1 MNPWAGDIELLV
13 QQHALACMRLL
24 PLIVIPTLSPFS
36 FAPVMVRS
44 ALLALLGGLLVAVAW
59 GQSPAPVML
68 ELGGFVS
75 GLLKEAMI
83 GLAFAFA
90 FYLPIAAINAIAR
103 VLDLQVGLSAAALLF
118 PNLGAEAEAP
128 MSAIM
133 TLLAQALFFALGL
146 HLEALGLIAAS
157 LSISP
162 LGLTPMPLEPGAL
175 AYMLTAQFTLALLLL
190 APVLTALFVV
200 DIATAY
206 ATRAMPQANVYFLML
221 PLKVMLGMLLLAASL
236 SAAPDYV
243 RRMFDTARAGLG
255 G

>member
-1 MNPWAGDIELLV
+1 MDPWAGDIEILI

-24 PLIVIPTLSPFS
+24 PLLIFPTLSPFS
-36 FAPVMVRS
+36 FAPILVRS
-44 ALLALLGGLLVAVAW
+44 ALLMLLGGLLVAVAW
-59 GQSPAPVML
+59 SQAPAPTL
-68 ELGGFVS
+68 LDTAGLVS
-75 GLLKEAMI
+75 GLLKEATI

-90 FYLPIAAINAIAR
+90 FYLPIAAINLAAR

-128 MSAIM
+128 LSAIM

-162 LGLTPMPLEPGAL
+162 LGLTPLVLEPGAL
-175 AYMLTAQFTLALLLL
+175 AYMLTAQFSLALLLVT
-190 APVLTALFVV
+190 PVVTALFVV

-243 RRMFDTARAGLG
+243 RRMFDTARTGLG